1 MSEDILKKIVDRRR
15 ADIERL
21 GLTFG
26 FDIPEK
32 RTVGRCEF
40 LGRPG
45 PILEVKRASPSKGDI
60 APDLVPADL
69 ACTYAAAGAQAIS
82 VLTETNYFK
91 GTLAD
96 LITVAKAVDNG
107 DGTKK
112 CAVLRKDFLLF
123 EDEIDIAY
131 RCGADAVLLIAR
143 ILDDEQLIKMA
154 KRAQS
159 FEMQAFVEVREPDDL
174 RKLNLVLE
182 TLDKEAAGD
191 AAKRAERTI
200 VAGVNSRDLAT
211 FHIDPMVP
219 AAIRNKLP
227 AKAVFESGVHTPAD
241 ATFARSLGFKG
252 ILVGEAVAKNPPLAA
267 KLVAAFGAAKDNRRG
282 DFWKIFAERRDAKR
296 AAYAAMEEST
306 KQCHCKERSDAAI
319 SGLLHPQGVRND
331 ITSKIPMVK
340 ICGITREEDGFAAAE
355 MGADMLGFV
364 FSNTKRL
371 TNEKFV
377 RDFTQLLRSEYE
389 AEGKLC
395 PLFVGVITETTT
407 EEGKTAIKLA
417 AEGILDA
424 VQFHGFAAPAFDSTC
439 NCAETLDNGDRQ
451 MTAQVSTLDNLAC
464 HCEERSDAAIQAVPA
479 TLPCYNALRIG
490 SAEDFAAF
498 EAARKHGEPRVLL
511 DAKVE
516 GIPGGSGQRI
526 PEELL
531 REKAGETPFWL
542 AGGITP
548 ENIGDICAKFSPE
561 LVDVSSGVEDAPGIK
576 NAEKMMQ
583 LFEAVNSL

>member
-69 ACTYAAAGAQAIS
+69 ASTYAAAGAQAIS

-107 DGTKK
+107 DTTAEKLGTKK

-123 EDEIDIAY
+123 EDEIDIAF

-143 ILDDEQLIKMA
+143 ILDDEQLVKMA

-174 RKLNLVLE
+174 RKLNLVL
-182 TLDKEAAGD
+182 D
-191 AAKRAERTI
+191 ALGEGAEKTI

-241 ATFARSLGFKG
+241 AAFARSLGFKG

-267 KLVAAFGAAKDNRRG
+267 KLVAAFGAAEDNRRG
-282 DFWKIFAERRDAKR
+282 DFWKTFAERRDMKR
-296 AAYAAMEEST
+296 AAYAAAMA
-306 KQCHCKERSDAAI
+306 DA
-319 SGLLHPQGVRND
+319 GVDRAD
-331 ITSKIPMVK
+331 EIAAKIPMVK

-355 MGADMLGFV
+355 MGADLLGFV
-364 FSNTKRL
+364 FSNTKRQ
-371 TNEKFV
+371 TNENFV
-377 RDFTQLLRSEYE
+377 RNFTQLLRNEYA
-389 AEGKLC
+389 AEGRTC

-417 AEGILDA
+417 VEGILDA
-424 VQFHGFAAPAFDSTC
+424 VQFHGVAAPAFGAC
-439 NCAETLDNGDRQ
+439 YA
-451 MTAQVSTLDNLAC
+451 LDNLVC
-464 HCEERSDAAIQAVPA
+464 HCEEQRDEAIEAGSANVPA

-490 SAEDFAAF
+490 EESDFDNFALI
-498 EAARKHGEPRVLL
+498 RKNGEPRVLL

-516 GIPGGSGQRI
+516 GVPGGSGKRI

-531 REKAGETPFWL
+531 RAKAGETPFWL

-548 ENIGDICAKFSPE
+548 ENVSDILAKFSPE

-576 NAEKMMQ
+576 NVEKMQQ
-583 LFEAVNSL
+583 LFAAING

>member
-1 MSEDILKKIVDRRR
+1 MSEDILKKIVDKRR

-82 VLTETNYFK
+82 VLTETNFFK

-107 DGTKK
+107 DTTDEKLGTKK

-143 ILDDEQLIKMA
+143 ILDDEQLLKMA
-154 KRAQS
+154 RRAQS

-182 TLDKEAAGD
+182 TLDREAAGD
-191 AAKRAERTI
+191 AAKSAARTI

-241 ATFARSLGFKG
+241 AAFARSLGFKG

-267 KLVAAFGAAKDNRRG
+267 KLVEAFAAAEDNRRG
-282 DFWKIFAERRDAKR
+282 DFWKTFAERRDAKR
-296 AAYAAMEEST
+296 SAYAAAMVDAGVESA
-306 KQCHCKERSDAAI
+306 DAESAA
-319 SGLLHPQGVRND
+319 H
-331 ITSKIPMVK
+331 KIPMVK
-340 ICGITREEDGFAAAE
+340 ICGIIREEDGFAAAE

-417 AEGILDA
+417 AEGVLDA
-424 VQFHGFAAPAFDSTC
+424 VQFHGFAAPAFD
-439 NCAETLDNGDRQ
+439 
-451 MTAQVSTLDNLAC
+451 
-464 HCEERSDAAIQAVPA
+464 DASATGLESA

-490 SAEDFAAF
+490 EESDFENFAAI
-498 EAARKHGEPRVLL
+498 RKHGEPRILL
-511 DAKVE
+511 DAKVD

>member
-1 MSEDILKKIVDRRR
+1 MSEDILKKIVDKRR

-82 VLTETNYFK
+82 VLTETNFFK

-107 DGTKK
+107 DTTDEKLGTKK

-191 AAKRAERTI
+191 AAKSAARTI

-241 ATFARSLGFKG
+241 AAFARSLGFKG
-252 ILVGEAVAKNPPLAA
+252 ILVGEAVAKNPPLARE
-267 KLVAAFGAAKDNRRG
+267 LVRAFGDADENRRG
-282 DFWKIFAERRDAKR
+282 DFWKTFAERRDAKR
-296 AAYAAMEEST
+296 AAYAAAM
-306 KQCHCKERSDAAI
+306 SDA
-319 SGLLHPQGVRND
+319 GVQD
-331 ITSKIPMVK
+331 AAALAAKIPMVK

-417 AEGILDA
+417 AEGVLDA
-424 VQFHGFAAPAFDSTC
+424 VQFHGFAAPAFDAIPADASERLSG
-439 NCAETLDNGDRQ
+439 AEGDR
-451 MTAQVSTLDNLAC
+451 
-464 HCEERSDAAIQAVPA
+464 IQDMAPIGRTSLQGDVPA

-490 SAEDFAAF
+490 SAEDFENFAAI
-498 EAARKHGEPRVLL
+498 RKHGEPRVLL

-531 REKAGETPFWL
+531 RAKAGETPFWL

-583 LFEAVNSL
+583 LFEAINSL

>member
-1 MSEDILKKIVDRRR
+1 MSEDILKKIVDKRR

-123 EDEIDIAY
+123 EDEIDIAF

-191 AAKRAERTI
+191 AAKSAERTI

-241 ATFARSLGFKG
+241 AAFARSLGFKG

-267 KLVAAFGAAKDNRRG
+267 KLVEAFAAAEDNRRG
-282 DFWKIFAERRDAKR
+282 DFWKTFAERRDAKR
-296 AAYAAMEEST
+296 AAYGA
-306 KQCHCKERSDAAI
+306 Q
-319 SGLLHPQGVRND
+319 
-331 ITSKIPMVK
+331 IPMVK
-340 ICGITREEDGFAAAE
+340 ICGITREEDGFAASE

-417 AEGILDA
+417 AEGVLDA
-424 VQFHGFAAPAFDSTC
+424 VQFHGFAAPAFDDANAT
-439 NCAETLDNGDRQ
+439 GDSGSVPG
-451 MTAQVSTLDNLAC
+451 MTAA
-464 HCEERSDAAIQAVPA
+464 
-479 TLPCYNALRIG
+479 LPCYNALRIG
-490 SAEDFAAF
+490 SAEDFENFAAI
-498 EAARKHGEPRVLL
+498 RKHGEPRILL

-583 LFEAVNSL
+583 LFEAINSL

>member
-82 VLTETNYFK
+82 VLTETNFFK

-107 DGTKK
+107 DTTDEKLGTKK

-143 ILDDEQLIKMA
+143 ILEDEQLVKMA

-182 TLDKEAAGD
+182 ALGES
-191 AAKRAERTI
+191 AEKTI

-241 ATFARSLGFKG
+241 AAFARSLGFKG

-267 KLVAAFGAAKDNRRG
+267 KLVAAFGTAEDNRRG
-282 DFWKIFAERRDAKR
+282 DFWKTFAERRDAKR
-296 AAYAAMEEST
+296 AAYAAAMADAGMESAAAES
-306 KQCHCKERSDAAI
+306 AA
-319 SGLLHPQGVRND
+319 H
-331 ITSKIPMVK
+331 KIPMVK

-371 TNEKFV
+371 TNETFV
-377 RDFTQLLRSEYE
+377 RNFTQLLRNEYA
-389 AEGKLC
+389 AEGRAC

-407 EEGKTAIKLA
+407 EEGKAAIKLA

-424 VQFHGFAAPAFDSTC
+424 VQFHGFAAPSFDK
-439 NCAETLDNGDRQ
+439 GDSGSVPG
-451 MTAQVSTLDNLAC
+451 MTS
-464 HCEERSDAAIQAVPA
+464 S
-479 TLPCYNALRIG
+479 LPCYNALRIG
-490 SAEDFAAF
+490 SAEDFENFAAI
-498 EAARKHGEPRVLL
+498 RKHGEPRVLL

-516 GIPGGSGQRI
+516 GIPGGSGKRI

-548 ENIGDICAKFSPE
+548 ENVSDIIAKFNPE
-561 LVDVSSGVEDAPGIK
+561 LIDVSSGIEDAPGIK

-583 LFEAVNSL
+583 LFEAVNRL

>member
-123 EDEIDIAY
+123 EDEIDIAF

-143 ILDDEQLIKMA
+143 ILEDEQLVKMA

-182 TLDKEAAGD
+182 ALGES
-191 AAKRAERTI
+191 AEKTI

-241 ATFARSLGFKG
+241 AAFARSLGFKG

-267 KLVAAFGAAKDNRRG
+267 KLVKAFGDADENRRG

-296 AAYAAMEEST
+296 SAYAAAMAEAGIEN
-306 KQCHCKERSDAAI
+306 AAAKAA
-319 SGLLHPQGVRND
+319 
-331 ITSKIPMVK
+331 KIPMVK

-355 MGADMLGFV
+355 MCADLLGFV

-371 TNEKFV
+371 TNENFV
-377 RDFTQLLRSEYE
+377 RNFTQLLRNEYA
-389 AEGKLC
+389 AEGRTC

-424 VQFHGFAAPAFDSTC
+424 VQFHGVAAPAFDS
-439 NCAETLDNGDRQ
+439 NCHPREGEDLAARSPVEPG
-451 MTAQVSTLDNLAC
+451 MTNAGLPSLTSA
-464 HCEERSDAAIQAVPA
+464 
-479 TLPCYNALRIG
+479 LPCYNALRIG
-490 SAEDFAAF
+490 EEADFDNFALI
-498 EAARKHGEPRVLL
+498 RKNGEPRVLL

-516 GIPGGSGQRI
+516 GVPGGSGKRI

-531 REKAGETPFWL
+531 RAKAGETPFWL

-548 ENIGDICAKFSPE
+548 ENVSDILAKFSPE

-576 NAEKMMQ
+576 NVEKMQQ
-583 LFEAVNSL
+583 LFAAING

>member
-1 MSEDILKKIVDRRR
+1 MSEDILKKIVDKRR

-82 VLTETNYFK
+82 VLTETNFFK

-107 DGTKK
+107 DTTDEKLGTKK

-191 AAKRAERTI
+191 AAKSAARTI

-241 ATFARSLGFKG
+241 AAFARSLGFKG

-267 KLVAAFGAAKDNRRG
+267 KLVKAFGDADENRRG

-296 AAYAAMEEST
+296 SAYAAAM
-306 KQCHCKERSDAAI
+306 SDA
-319 SGLLHPQGVRND
+319 GVQD
-331 ITSKIPMVK
+331 AAALAAKIPMVK

-371 TNEKFV
+371 TNETFV
-377 RDFTQLLRSEYE
+377 RNFTQLLRNEYA
-389 AEGKLC
+389 AEGRTC
-395 PLFVGVITETTT
+395 PLFIGVITETTT

-417 AEGILDA
+417 AEGVLDA
-424 VQFHGFAAPAFDSTC
+424 VQFHGFAAPSFDK
-439 NCAETLDNGDRQ
+439 GDSGSVPG
-451 MTAQVSTLDNLAC
+451 MTS
-464 HCEERSDAAIQAVPA
+464 S
-479 TLPCYNALRIG
+479 LPCYNALRIG
-490 SAEDFAAF
+490 SAEDFENFAAI
-498 EAARKHGEPRVLL
+498 RKHGEPRVLL

-583 LFEAVNSL
+583 LFEAINSL

>member
-1 MSEDILKKIVDRRR
+1 MSEDILKKIVDKRR

-82 VLTETNYFK
+82 VLTETNFFK

-107 DGTKK
+107 DTTDEKLGTKK

-191 AAKRAERTI
+191 AAKSAARTI

-241 ATFARSLGFKG
+241 AAFARSLGFKG
-252 ILVGEAVAKNPPLAA
+252 ILVGEAVAKNPPLARE
-267 KLVAAFGAAKDNRRG
+267 LVRAFGDADENRRG
-282 DFWKIFAERRDAKR
+282 DFWKTFAERRDAKR
-296 AAYAAMEEST
+296 AAYAAAM
-306 KQCHCKERSDAAI
+306 SDA
-319 SGLLHPQGVRND
+319 GVQD
-331 ITSKIPMVK
+331 AAALAAKIPMVK

-355 MGADMLGFV
+355 MGADLLGFV

-417 AEGILDA
+417 AEGVLDA
-424 VQFHGFAAPAFDSTC
+424 VQFHGFAAPSFDK
-439 NCAETLDNGDRQ
+439 GDSGSVPG
-451 MTAQVSTLDNLAC
+451 MTS
-464 HCEERSDAAIQAVPA
+464 S
-479 TLPCYNALRIG
+479 LPCYNALRIG
-490 SAEDFAAF
+490 SAEDFENFAAI
-498 EAARKHGEPRVLL
+498 RKHGEPRILL

-548 ENIGDICAKFSPE
+548 ENVADVVAKFSPE

-576 NAEKMMQ
+576 NVEKMQQ
-583 LFEAVNSL
+583 LFEAINSL

>member
-1 MSEDILKKIVDRRR
+1 MSEDILKKIVDKRR

-123 EDEIDIAY
+123 EDEIDIAF

-143 ILDDEQLIKMA
+143 ILEDEQLVKMA

-182 TLDKEAAGD
+182 ALGES
-191 AAKRAERTI
+191 AEKTI

-241 ATFARSLGFKG
+241 AAFARSLGFKG
-252 ILVGEAVAKNPPLAA
+252 ILVGEAVAKNPPLAS
-267 KLVAAFGAAKDNRRG
+267 KLVKAFGDADENRRG

-296 AAYAAMEEST
+296 SAYAAAM
-306 KQCHCKERSDAAI
+306 SDA
-319 SGLLHPQGVRND
+319 GVQD
-331 ITSKIPMVK
+331 AAALAAKIPMVK

-371 TNEKFV
+371 TNETFV
-377 RDFTQLLRSEYE
+377 RNFTQLLRNEYA
-389 AEGKLC
+389 AEGRAC

-407 EEGKTAIKLA
+407 EEGKAAIKLA

-424 VQFHGFAAPAFDSTC
+424 VQFHGFAAPAFDAIP
-439 NCAETLDNGDRQ
+439 AEGANA
-451 MTAQVSTLDNLAC
+451 AQS
-464 HCEERSDAAIQAVPA
+464 PF
-479 TLPCYNALRIG
+479 LPCYNALRIG
-490 SAEDFAAF
+490 SADDFENFAAI
-498 EAARKHGEPRVLL
+498 RMHGEPRVLL